1 GFTAAM
7 MKKDLNLAND
17 AATSV
22 NASTP
27 LGKAA
32 LKIFSDF
39 CEEGDEDTDYSGISK
54 KIGGDAWDY
63 PFDPK
68 GED

>member
-1 GFTAAM
+1 M
-7 MKKDLNLAND
+7 LQK
-17 AATSV
+17 SV

-27 LGKAA
+27 LGKHA
-32 LKIFSDF
+32 LDIFNEF
-39 CEEGDEDTDYSGISK
+39 CEGGDSETDYSGISK

-68 GED
+68 GNK

>member
-1 GFTAAM
+1 M
-7 MKKDLNLAND
+7 
-17 AATSV
+17 SV

-27 LGKAA
+27 LGKHA
-32 LKIFSDF
+32 LDIFNEF
-39 CEEGDEDTDYSGISK
+39 CEGGDSDTDYSGISK

-68 GED
+68 GNK